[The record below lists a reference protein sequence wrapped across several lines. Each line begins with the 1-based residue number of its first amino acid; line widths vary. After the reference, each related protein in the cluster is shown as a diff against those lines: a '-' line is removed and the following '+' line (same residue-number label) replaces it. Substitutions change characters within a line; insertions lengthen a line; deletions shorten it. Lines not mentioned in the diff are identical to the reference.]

1 MKKVLSLVLVV
12 LLILSSFSFAF
23 AEDAEITKIT
33 IIHTNDTHARLV
45 EDSYNGIMGFAKIA
59 TLVKEAKAAN
69 PNTLVLDAGDT
80 LHGMPI
86 VNISKGENAIK
97 VLEAVGYNYMTL
109 GNHDFN
115 YGKERLFELRDMSQV
130 GMISANI
137 VDENGEYVFTP
148 FVIEEVGGVKVGIY
162 GLSTPETTILTNPKN
177 VVGLTFKDPI
187 EVSKEIVKELEDKTD
202 VIIALAHL
210 GLDESSSVTSKAL
223 AEAVDG
229 IDIIV
234 DGHSHTKLEAGQ
246 LENNTLIVQTEN
258 YDKNL
263 GYVDIEV
270 QNSEVVNKTARLL
283 TTEAAAS
290 AIADPD
296 LEKMITDINTA
307 NEEVFNQVIAKTDIY
322 LDGVRENVR
331 TKETN
336 LGNLSADAARAAT
349 GADIAF
355 VNGGGIREDI
365 PIGDI
370 TNGKI
375 AAIFP
380 FGNTIEVKKIT
391 GADLK
396 AMLEWSVSD
405 FPAAKGAFLQVSGL
419 EFAFDPAQPVDS
431 KVVEITV
438 GGEAFDE
445 TKEYTVAI
453 NDFMSVGGDG
463 YEMLAKYDVLTIYGT
478 YEEII
483 QNYLVTNGT
492 AGSEVSGRIKVI
504 ETVVE
509 EPAPVEP
516 APVEPA
522 PVEPAPVEPAPVEPA
537 PAEPVAEEVT
547 YIVIPGDVL
556 WKIAEQ
562 YNLTYQ
568 ELAEYNN
575 IANPH
580 LIFPDQVLKVPAK

>member
-1 MKKVLSLVLVV
+1 MKKVLSLVLVA
-12 LLILSSFSFAF
+12 LLILGSFSFVF
-23 AEDAEITKIT
+23 AEDAETVKIT
-33 IIHTNDTHARLV
+33 VIHTNDTHSRLV
-45 EDSYNGIMGFAKIA
+45 GSGSQIGFAKIA
-59 TLVKEAKAAN
+59 ALIKEAKEAN

-97 VLEAVGYNYMTL
+97 VLEAAGYDYMTL

-115 YGKERLFELRDMSQV
+115 YGKDRLFELRDMSQV
-130 GMISANI
+130 GMLSANI
-137 VDENGEYVFTP
+137 VDEKGEYVFTP
-148 FVIEEVGGVKVGIY
+148 YVIEEVGGVKVGIY
-162 GLSTPETTILTNPKN
+162 GLSTPDTVIVTNPNN

-187 EVSKEIVKELEDKTD
+187 EVSKDMVDELKDKAD
-202 VIIALAHL
+202 VIIALAHI
-210 GLDESSSVTSKAL
+210 GLDESASVTSKAL
-223 AEAVDG
+223 AEAVEG
-229 IDIIV
+229 IDLII
-234 DGHSHTKLEAGQ
+234 DGHSHSLLATGQ
-246 LENNTLIVQTEN
+246 LENNTLIVQTKN
-258 YDKNL
+258 YGENL

-270 QNSEVVNKTARLL
+270 QNGEVVNKTARLL
-283 TTEAAAS
+283 AAADTAETVPDHDLS
-290 AIADPD
+290 AFIETISPENDP
-296 LEKMITDINTA
+296 A
-307 NEEVFNQVIAKTDIY
+307 FNEVVATTDIY

-365 PIGDI
+365 PVGNI
-370 TNGKI
+370 TKGKI

-380 FGNTIEVKKIT
+380 FGNTIEVKQIT

-405 FPAAKGAFLQVSGL
+405 YPAAKGAFLQVSGL
-419 EFAFDPAQPVDS
+419 EFTFDPAQPVDS
-431 KVVEITV
+431 KVVEITA

-445 TKEYTVAI
+445 AKEYTVAI
-453 NDFMSVGGDG
+453 NDFMSAGGDG
-463 YEMLAKYDVLTIYGT
+463 YEMLAKYDVLTIFGT

-483 QNYLVTNGT
+483 LDYLVSNGT
-492 AGSEVSGRIKVI
+492 AGSEVSGRIKVL
-504 ETVVE
+504 ETVVEEPEPVEPAPE

-516 APVEPA
+516 EPVEP
-522 PVEPAPVEPAPVEPA
+522 
-537 PAEPVAEEVT
+537 EPVVEEVI
-547 YIVIPGDVL
+547 YIVVAGDVL
-556 WKIAEQ
+556 WKIAAQ

-580 LIFPDQVLKVPAK
+580 LIFPDQVIKVPTK

>member
-12 LLILSSFSFAF
+12 LLILSSFSFVF
-23 AEDAEITKIT
+23 AEDAETVKIT
-33 IIHTNDTHARLV
+33 VIHTNDTHSRLIGTNT
-45 EDSYNGIMGFAKIA
+45 EIGFAKIA
-59 TLVKEAKAAN
+59 TLIKEAKEAN

-97 VLEAVGYNYMTL
+97 VLEAAGYDYMTL

-130 GMISANI
+130 GMLSANI
-137 VDENGEYVFTP
+137 VDENGEYIFTP
-148 FVIEEVGGVKVGIY
+148 YVIEEVGDVKVGIY
-162 GLSTPETTILTNPKN
+162 GLSTPDTVILTNPNN
-177 VVGLTFKDPI
+177 VVGLVFKDPI
-187 EVSKEIVKELEDKTD
+187 EVSKEMVEELEDKTD

-210 GLDESSSVTSKAL
+210 GLDESSTLTSKAL
-223 AEAVDG
+223 AQEVEG
-229 IDIIV
+229 IDLII
-234 DGHSHTKLEAGQ
+234 DGHSHSMLEAGQ
-246 LENNTLIVQTEN
+246 LENNTLIVQTKN
-258 YDKNL
+258 YGQNL
-263 GYVDIEV
+263 GYVDIEILEG
-270 QNSEVVNKTARLL
+270 EVTGITARLL
-283 TTEAAAS
+283 AAADT
-290 AIADPD
+290 ADVVPDPD
-296 LEKMITDINTA
+296 LQKIIEDIEAA
-307 NEEVFNQVIAKTDIY
+307 NAEVFNEVIATTGVY

-336 LGNLSADAARAAT
+336 LGNLSADAARAAK

-365 PIGDI
+365 PVGDI
-370 TNGKI
+370 TKGKI

-405 FPAAKGAFLQVSGL
+405 YPAAKGAFLQVSGL
-419 EFAFDPAQPVDS
+419 EFTFDPAKEIGS
-431 KVVEITV
+431 KVVEILV

-445 TKEYTVAI
+445 AKEYTVAI
-453 NDFMSVGGDG
+453 NDFMSTGGDG
-463 YEMLAKYDVLTIYGT
+463 YAMLADYDVLAIYGT

-483 QNYLVTNGT
+483 IDYLVANGT
-492 AGSEVSGRIKVI
+492 AGSEVSGRIKVM

-509 EPAPVEP
+509 EPEPVEPEPVEP
-516 APVEPA
+516 APVEPE
-522 PVEPAPVEPAPVEPA
+522 PVEVVI
-537 PAEPVAEEVT
+537 
-547 YIVIPGDVL
+547 YIVVPGDVL
-556 WKIAEQ
+556 WKIAAK

-580 LIFPDQVLKVPAK
+580 LIFPDQVIKVPSK

>member
-12 LLILSSFSFAF
+12 LLILSSFSFVF
-23 AEDAEITKIT
+23 AEDAETVKIT
-33 IIHTNDTHARLV
+33 VIHTNDTHSRLKGTDA
-45 EDSYNGIMGFAKIA
+45 EIGFAKIA
-59 TLVKEAKAAN
+59 TLIKEAKEAN

-97 VLEAVGYNYMTL
+97 VLEAAGYDYMTL

-130 GMISANI
+130 GMLSANI
-137 VDENGEYVFTP
+137 VDENGEYIFTP
-148 FVIEEVGGVKVGIY
+148 YVIEEVGGVKVGIY
-162 GLSTPETTILTNPKN
+162 GLSTPDTVILTNPNN
-177 VVGLTFKDPI
+177 VVGLVFKDPI
-187 EVSKEIVKELEDKTD
+187 EVSKEIVEELEDKTD

-210 GLDESSSVTSKAL
+210 GLDESSTVTSKAL
-223 AEAVDG
+223 AQEVEG
-229 IDIIV
+229 IDLII
-234 DGHSHTKLEAGQ
+234 DGHSHSMLEAGQ
-246 LENNTLIVQTEN
+246 LENNTLIVQTKN
-258 YDKNL
+258 YGQNL
-263 GYVDIEV
+263 GYVDIEILEG
-270 QNSEVVNKTARLL
+270 EVTGITARLL
-283 TTEAAAS
+283 AAADT
-290 AIADPD
+290 ADVVPDPD
-296 LEKMITDINTA
+296 LQKTIEDIEAA
-307 NEEVFNQVIAKTDIY
+307 NAEVFNEVIATTDVY

-365 PIGDI
+365 PVGDI
-370 TNGKI
+370 TKGKI

-405 FPAAKGAFLQVSGL
+405 YPAAKGAFLQVSGL
-419 EFAFDPAQPVDS
+419 EFSFDPAKEAGS
-431 KVVEITV
+431 KVVEILV

-445 TKEYTVAI
+445 AKEYTVAI
-453 NDFMSVGGDG
+453 NDFMSTGGDG
-463 YEMLAKYDVLTIYGT
+463 YSMLADYDVLAIYGT

-483 QNYLVTNGT
+483 IDYLATNGT

-509 EPAPVEP
+509 EPEPVEP
-516 APVEPA
+516 EPVEPE
-522 PVEPAPVEPAPVEPA
+522 PVEPEPVE
-537 PAEPVAEEVT
+537 EVI
-547 YIVIPGDVL
+547 YIVVPGDVL
-556 WKIAEQ
+556 WKIAAK

-580 LIFPDQVLKVPAK
+580 LIFPDQVIKVPSK

>member
-12 LLILSSFSFAF
+12 LLILSSFSFVF
-23 AEDAEITKIT
+23 AEDAETVKIT
-33 IIHTNDTHARLV
+33 VIHTNDTHSRLKGTDA
-45 EDSYNGIMGFAKIA
+45 EIGFAKIA
-59 TLVKEAKAAN
+59 TLIKEAKEAN

-97 VLEAVGYNYMTL
+97 VLEAAGYDYMTL

-130 GMISANI
+130 GMLSANI
-137 VDENGEYVFTP
+137 VDENGEYIFTP
-148 FVIEEVGGVKVGIY
+148 YVIEEVGDVKVGIY
-162 GLSTPETTILTNPKN
+162 GLSTPDTVILTNPNN
-177 VVGLTFKDPI
+177 VVGLVFKDPI
-187 EVSKEIVKELEDKTD
+187 EVSKEMVEELEDKTD

-210 GLDESSSVTSKAL
+210 GLDESSTLTSKAL
-223 AEAVDG
+223 AQEVEG
-229 IDIIV
+229 IDLII
-234 DGHSHTKLEAGQ
+234 DGHSHSMLEAGQ
-246 LENNTLIVQTEN
+246 LENNTLIVQTKN
-258 YDKNL
+258 YGQNL
-263 GYVDIEV
+263 GYVDIEILEG
-270 QNSEVVNKTARLL
+270 EVTGITARLL
-283 TTEAAAS
+283 AAADT
-290 AIADPD
+290 ADVVPDPD
-296 LEKMITDINTA
+296 LQKTIEDIEAA
-307 NEEVFNQVIAKTDIY
+307 NAEVFNEVIATTDVY

-365 PIGDI
+365 PVGDI
-370 TNGKI
+370 TKGKI

-405 FPAAKGAFLQVSGL
+405 YPAAKGAFLQVSGL
-419 EFAFDPAQPVDS
+419 EFSFDPAKEAGS
-431 KVVEITV
+431 KVVEILV

-445 TKEYTVAI
+445 AKEYTVAI
-453 NDFMSVGGDG
+453 NDFMSTGGDG
-463 YEMLAKYDVLTIYGT
+463 YSMLADYDVLAIYGT

-483 QNYLVTNGT
+483 IDYLATNGT

-509 EPAPVEP
+509 EPEPVEP
-516 APVEPA
+516 EPVEPE
-522 PVEPAPVEPAPVEPA
+522 PVEPEPVE
-537 PAEPVAEEVT
+537 EVI
-547 YIVIPGDVL
+547 YIVVPGDVL
-556 WKIAEQ
+556 WKIAAK

-580 LIFPDQVLKVPAK
+580 LIFPDQVIKVPSK

>member
-12 LLILSSFSFAF
+12 LLILSSFSFVF
-23 AEDAEITKIT
+23 AEDAETVKIT
-33 IIHTNDTHARLV
+33 VIHTNDTHSRLIGTNT
-45 EDSYNGIMGFAKIA
+45 EIGFAKIA
-59 TLVKEAKAAN
+59 TLIKEAKEAN

-97 VLEAVGYNYMTL
+97 VLEAAGYDYMTL

-130 GMISANI
+130 GMLSANI
-137 VDENGEYVFTP
+137 VDENGEYIFTP
-148 FVIEEVGGVKVGIY
+148 YVIEEVGDVKVGIY
-162 GLSTPETTILTNPKN
+162 GLSTPDTVILTNPNN
-177 VVGLTFKDPI
+177 VVGLVFKDPI
-187 EVSKEIVKELEDKTD
+187 EVSKEMVEELEDKTD

-210 GLDESSSVTSKAL
+210 GLDESSTLTSKAL
-223 AEAVDG
+223 AQEVEG
-229 IDIIV
+229 IDLII
-234 DGHSHTKLEAGQ
+234 DGHSHSMLEGGQ
-246 LENNTLIVQTEN
+246 LENNTLIVQTKN
-258 YDKNL
+258 YGQNL
-263 GYVDIEV
+263 GYVDIEILEG
-270 QNSEVVNKTARLL
+270 EVTGITARLL
-283 TTEAAAS
+283 AAADT
-290 AIADPD
+290 ADVVPDPD
-296 LEKMITDINTA
+296 LQKIIEDIEAA
-307 NEEVFNQVIAKTDIY
+307 NAEVFNEVIATTDVY

-365 PIGDI
+365 PVGDI
-370 TNGKI
+370 TKGKI

-405 FPAAKGAFLQVSGL
+405 YPAAKGAFLQVSGL
-419 EFAFDPAQPVDS
+419 EFTFDPAKEIGS
-431 KVVEITV
+431 KVVEILV

-445 TKEYTVAI
+445 AKEYTVAI
-453 NDFMSVGGDG
+453 NDFMSTGGDG
-463 YEMLAKYDVLTIYGT
+463 YAMLADYDVLAIYGT

-483 QNYLVTNGT
+483 IDYLVANGT
-492 AGSEVSGRIKVI
+492 AGSEVSGRIKVM

-509 EPAPVEP
+509 ELEPVEPEPVEP
-516 APVEPA
+516 APVEPE
-522 PVEPAPVEPAPVEPA
+522 PVE
-537 PAEPVAEEVT
+537 EVI
-547 YIVIPGDVL
+547 YIVVPGDVL
-556 WKIAEQ
+556 WKIAAK

-568 ELAEYNN
+568 KLAEYNN

-580 LIFPDQVLKVPAK
+580 LIFPDQVIKVPTK

>member
-12 LLILSSFSFAF
+12 LLILSSFSFVF
-23 AEDAEITKIT
+23 AEDAETVKIT
-33 IIHTNDTHARLV
+33 VIHTNDTHSRLIGTNT
-45 EDSYNGIMGFAKIA
+45 EIGFAKIA
-59 TLVKEAKAAN
+59 TLIKEAKEAN

-97 VLEAVGYNYMTL
+97 VLEAAGYDYMTL

-130 GMISANI
+130 GMLSANI
-137 VDENGEYVFTP
+137 VDENGEYIFTP
-148 FVIEEVGGVKVGIY
+148 YVIEEVGDVKVGIY
-162 GLSTPETTILTNPKN
+162 GLSTPDTVILTNPNN
-177 VVGLTFKDPI
+177 VVGLVFKDPI
-187 EVSKEIVKELEDKTD
+187 EVSKEMVEELEDKTD

-210 GLDESSSVTSKAL
+210 GLDESSTLTSKAL
-223 AEAVDG
+223 AQEVEG
-229 IDIIV
+229 IDLII
-234 DGHSHTKLEAGQ
+234 DGHSHSMLEAGQ
-246 LENNTLIVQTEN
+246 LENNTLIVQTKN
-258 YDKNL
+258 YGQNL
-263 GYVDIEV
+263 GYVDIEILEG
-270 QNSEVVNKTARLL
+270 EVTGITARLL
-283 TTEAAAS
+283 AAADT
-290 AIADPD
+290 ADVVPDPD
-296 LEKMITDINTA
+296 LQKIIEDIEAA
-307 NEEVFNQVIAKTDIY
+307 NAEVFNEVIATTGVY

-365 PIGDI
+365 PVGDI
-370 TNGKI
+370 TKGKI

-405 FPAAKGAFLQVSGL
+405 YPAAKGAFLQVSGL
-419 EFAFDPAQPVDS
+419 EFTFDPAKEIGS
-431 KVVEITV
+431 KVVEILV

-445 TKEYTVAI
+445 AKEYTVAI
-453 NDFMSVGGDG
+453 NDFMSTGGDG
-463 YEMLAKYDVLTIYGT
+463 YAMLADYDVLAIYGT

-483 QNYLVTNGT
+483 IDYLVANGT
-492 AGSEVSGRIKVI
+492 AGSEVSGRIKVM

-509 EPAPVEP
+509 EPEPVEPEPVEP
-516 APVEPA
+516 APVEPE
-522 PVEPAPVEPAPVEPA
+522 PVEVVI
-537 PAEPVAEEVT
+537 
-547 YIVIPGDVL
+547 YIVVPGDVL
-556 WKIAEQ
+556 WKIAAK

-568 ELAEYNN
+568 KLAEYNN

-580 LIFPDQVLKVPAK
+580 LIFPDQVIKVPSK

>member
-12 LLILSSFSFAF
+12 LLILSSFSFVF
-23 AEDAEITKIT
+23 AEDAETVKIT
-33 IIHTNDTHARLV
+33 VIHTNDTHSRLIGTNT
-45 EDSYNGIMGFAKIA
+45 EIGFAKIA
-59 TLVKEAKAAN
+59 TLIKEAKEAN

-97 VLEAVGYNYMTL
+97 VLEAAGYDYMTL

-130 GMISANI
+130 GMLSANI
-137 VDENGEYVFTP
+137 VDENGEYIFTP
-148 FVIEEVGGVKVGIY
+148 YVIEEVGDVKVGIY
-162 GLSTPETTILTNPKN
+162 GLSTPDTVILTNPNN
-177 VVGLTFKDPI
+177 VVGLVFKDPI
-187 EVSKEIVKELEDKTD
+187 EVSKEMVEELEDKTD

-210 GLDESSSVTSKAL
+210 GLDESSTLTSKAL
-223 AEAVDG
+223 AQEVEG
-229 IDIIV
+229 IDLII
-234 DGHSHTKLEAGQ
+234 DGHSHSMLEAGQ
-246 LENNTLIVQTEN
+246 LENNTLIVQTKN
-258 YDKNL
+258 YGQNL
-263 GYVDIEV
+263 GYVDIEILEG
-270 QNSEVVNKTARLL
+270 EVTGITARLL
-283 TTEAAAS
+283 AAADT
-290 AIADPD
+290 ADVVPDPD
-296 LEKMITDINTA
+296 LQKIIEDIEAA
-307 NEEVFNQVIAKTDIY
+307 NAEVFNEVIATTDVY

-365 PIGDI
+365 PVGDI
-370 TNGKI
+370 TKGKI

-405 FPAAKGAFLQVSGL
+405 YPAAKGAFLQVSGL
-419 EFAFDPAQPVDS
+419 EFTFDPAKEIGS
-431 KVVEITV
+431 KVVEILV

-445 TKEYTVAI
+445 AKEYTVAI
-453 NDFMSVGGDG
+453 NDFMSTGGDG
-463 YEMLAKYDVLTIYGT
+463 YAMLADYDVLAIYGT

-483 QNYLVTNGT
+483 IDYLVANGT
-492 AGSEVSGRIKVI
+492 AGSEVSGRIKVM

-509 EPAPVEP
+509 EPEPVEPEPVEP
-516 APVEPA
+516 APVEPE
-522 PVEPAPVEPAPVEPA
+522 PVEVVI
-537 PAEPVAEEVT
+537 
-547 YIVIPGDVL
+547 YIVVPGDVL
-556 WKIAEQ
+556 WKIAAK

-580 LIFPDQVLKVPAK
+580 LIFPDQVIKVPSK

>member
-12 LLILSSFSFAF
+12 LLILSSFSFVF
-23 AEDAEITKIT
+23 AEDAETVKIT
-33 IIHTNDTHARLV
+33 VIHTNDTHSRLIGTNT
-45 EDSYNGIMGFAKIA
+45 EIGFAKIA
-59 TLVKEAKAAN
+59 TLIKEAKEAN

-97 VLEAVGYNYMTL
+97 VLEAAGYDYMTL

-130 GMISANI
+130 GMLSANI
-137 VDENGEYVFTP
+137 VDENGEYIFTP
-148 FVIEEVGGVKVGIY
+148 YVIEEVGDVKVGIY
-162 GLSTPETTILTNPKN
+162 GLSTPDTVILTNPNN
-177 VVGLTFKDPI
+177 VVGLVFKDPI
-187 EVSKEIVKELEDKTD
+187 EVSKEMVEELEDKTD

-210 GLDESSSVTSKAL
+210 GLDESSTLTSKAL
-223 AEAVDG
+223 AQEVEG
-229 IDIIV
+229 IDLII
-234 DGHSHTKLEAGQ
+234 DGHSHSMLEAGQ
-246 LENNTLIVQTEN
+246 LENNTLIVQTKN
-258 YDKNL
+258 YGQNL
-263 GYVDIEV
+263 GYIDIEILEG
-270 QNSEVVNKTARLL
+270 EVTGITARLL
-283 TTEAAAS
+283 AAADT
-290 AIADPD
+290 ADVVPDPD
-296 LEKMITDINTA
+296 LQKIIEDIEAA
-307 NEEVFNQVIAKTDIY
+307 NAEVFNEVIATTGVY

-365 PIGDI
+365 PVGDI
-370 TNGKI
+370 TKGKI

-405 FPAAKGAFLQVSGL
+405 YPAAKGAFLQVSGL
-419 EFAFDPAQPVDS
+419 EFTFDPAKEIGS
-431 KVVEITV
+431 KVVEILV

-445 TKEYTVAI
+445 AKEYTVAI
-453 NDFMSVGGDG
+453 NDFMSTGGDG
-463 YEMLAKYDVLTIYGT
+463 YAMLADYDVLAIYGT

-483 QNYLVTNGT
+483 IDYLVANGT
-492 AGSEVSGRIKVI
+492 AGSEVSGRIKVM

-509 EPAPVEP
+509 EPEPVEPEPVEP
-516 APVEPA
+516 APVEPE
-522 PVEPAPVEPAPVEPA
+522 PVE
-537 PAEPVAEEVT
+537 EVI
-547 YIVIPGDVL
+547 YIVVPGDVL
-556 WKIAEQ
+556 WKIAAK

-568 ELAEYNN
+568 KLAEYNN

-580 LIFPDQVLKVPAK
+580 LIFPDQVIKVPTK

>member
-12 LLILSSFSFAF
+12 LLILSSFSFVF
-23 AEDAEITKIT
+23 AEDAETVKIT
-33 IIHTNDTHARLV
+33 VIHTNDTHSRLIGTNT
-45 EDSYNGIMGFAKIA
+45 EIGFAKIA
-59 TLVKEAKAAN
+59 TLIKEAKEAN

-97 VLEAVGYNYMTL
+97 VLEAAGYDYMTL

-130 GMISANI
+130 GMLSANI
-137 VDENGEYVFTP
+137 VDENGEYIFTP
-148 FVIEEVGGVKVGIY
+148 YVIEEVGDVKVGIY
-162 GLSTPETTILTNPKN
+162 GLSTPDTVILTNPNN
-177 VVGLTFKDPI
+177 VVGLVFKDPI
-187 EVSKEIVKELEDKTD
+187 EVSKEMVEELEDKAD

-210 GLDESSSVTSKAL
+210 GLDESSTLTSKAL
-223 AEAVDG
+223 AQGVEG
-229 IDIIV
+229 IDLII
-234 DGHSHTKLEAGQ
+234 DGHSHSMLEGGQ
-246 LENNTLIVQTEN
+246 LENNTLIVQTKN
-258 YDKNL
+258 YGANL
-263 GYVDIEV
+263 GYVDIEILEG
-270 QNSEVVNKTARLL
+270 EVTGITARLL
-283 TTEAAAS
+283 AAADT
-290 AIADPD
+290 ADVVPDPD
-296 LEKMITDINTA
+296 LQKIIEDIEAA
-307 NEEVFNQVIAKTDIY
+307 NAEVFNEVIATTGVY

-365 PIGDI
+365 PVGDI
-370 TNGKI
+370 TKGKI

-405 FPAAKGAFLQVSGL
+405 YPAAKGAFLQVSGL
-419 EFAFDPAQPVDS
+419 EFTFDPAKEIGS
-431 KVVEITV
+431 KVVEILV

-445 TKEYTVAI
+445 AKEYTVAI
-453 NDFMSVGGDG
+453 NDFMSTGGDG
-463 YEMLAKYDVLTIYGT
+463 YAMLADYDVLAIYGT

-483 QNYLVTNGT
+483 IDYLVANGT
-492 AGSEVSGRIKVI
+492 AGSEVSGRIKVM

-509 EPAPVEP
+509 EPEPVEPEPVEP
-516 APVEPA
+516 APVEPE
-522 PVEPAPVEPAPVEPA
+522 PVEVVI
-537 PAEPVAEEVT
+537 
-547 YIVIPGDVL
+547 YIVVPGDVL
-556 WKIAEQ
+556 WKIAAK

-580 LIFPDQVLKVPAK
+580 LIFPDQVIKVPSK

>member
-12 LLILSSFSFAF
+12 LLILSSFSFVF
-23 AEDAEITKIT
+23 AEDAETVKIT
-33 IIHTNDTHARLV
+33 VIHTNDTHSRLIGTNT
-45 EDSYNGIMGFAKIA
+45 EIGFAKIA
-59 TLVKEAKAAN
+59 TLIKEAKEAN

-97 VLEAVGYNYMTL
+97 VLEAAGYDYMTL

-130 GMISANI
+130 GMLSANI
-137 VDENGEYVFTP
+137 VDENGEYIFTP
-148 FVIEEVGGVKVGIY
+148 YVIEEVGDVKVGIY
-162 GLSTPETTILTNPKN
+162 GLSTPDTVILTNPNN
-177 VVGLTFKDPI
+177 VVGLVFKDPI
-187 EVSKEIVKELEDKTD
+187 EVSKEMVEELEDKTD

-210 GLDESSSVTSKAL
+210 GLDESSTLTSKAL
-223 AEAVDG
+223 AQEVEG
-229 IDIIV
+229 IDLII
-234 DGHSHTKLEAGQ
+234 DGHSHSMLEGGQ
-246 LENNTLIVQTEN
+246 LENNTLIVQTKN
-258 YDKNL
+258 YGANL
-263 GYVDIEV
+263 GYVDIEILEG
-270 QNSEVVNKTARLL
+270 EVTGITARLL
-283 TTEAAAS
+283 AAADT
-290 AIADPD
+290 ADVVPDPD
-296 LEKMITDINTA
+296 LQKIIEDIEAA
-307 NEEVFNQVIAKTDIY
+307 NAEVFNEVIATTGVY

-365 PIGDI
+365 PVGDI
-370 TNGKI
+370 TKGKI

-405 FPAAKGAFLQVSGL
+405 YPAAKGAFLQVSGL
-419 EFAFDPAQPVDS
+419 EFTFDPAKEIGS
-431 KVVEITV
+431 KVVEILV

-445 TKEYTVAI
+445 AKEYTVAI
-453 NDFMSVGGDG
+453 NDFMSTGGDG
-463 YEMLAKYDVLTIYGT
+463 YAMLADYDVLAIYGT

-483 QNYLVTNGT
+483 IDYLVANGT
-492 AGSEVSGRIKVI
+492 AGSEVSGRIKVM

-509 EPAPVEP
+509 EPEPVEPEPVEP
-516 APVEPA
+516 APVEPE
-522 PVEPAPVEPAPVEPA
+522 PVE
-537 PAEPVAEEVT
+537 EVI
-547 YIVIPGDVL
+547 YIVVPGDVL
-556 WKIAEQ
+556 WKIAAK

-580 LIFPDQVLKVPAK
+580 LIFPDQVIKVPTK

>member
-12 LLILSSFSFAF
+12 LLILSSFSFVF
-23 AEDAEITKIT
+23 AEDAETVKIT
-33 IIHTNDTHARLV
+33 VIHTNDTHSRLIGTNT
-45 EDSYNGIMGFAKIA
+45 EIGFAKIA
-59 TLVKEAKAAN
+59 TLIKEAKEAN

-97 VLEAVGYNYMTL
+97 VLEAAGYDYMTL

-130 GMISANI
+130 GMLSANI
-137 VDENGEYVFTP
+137 VDENGEYIFTP
-148 FVIEEVGGVKVGIY
+148 YVIEEVGDVKVGIY
-162 GLSTPETTILTNPKN
+162 GLSTPDTVILTNPNN
-177 VVGLTFKDPI
+177 VVGLVFKDPI
-187 EVSKEIVKELEDKTD
+187 EVSKEMVEELEDKTD

-210 GLDESSSVTSKAL
+210 GLDESSTLTSKAL
-223 AEAVDG
+223 AQEVEG
-229 IDIIV
+229 IDLII
-234 DGHSHTKLEAGQ
+234 DGHSHSMLEGGQ
-246 LENNTLIVQTEN
+246 LENNTLIVQTKN
-258 YDKNL
+258 YGQNL
-263 GYVDIEV
+263 GYVDIEILEG
-270 QNSEVVNKTARLL
+270 EVTGITARLL
-283 TTEAAAS
+283 AAADT
-290 AIADPD
+290 ADVVPDPD
-296 LEKMITDINTA
+296 LQKIIEDIEAA
-307 NEEVFNQVIAKTDIY
+307 NAEVFNEVIATTGVY

-365 PIGDI
+365 PVGDI
-370 TNGKI
+370 TKGKI

-405 FPAAKGAFLQVSGL
+405 YPAAKGAFLQVSGL
-419 EFAFDPAQPVDS
+419 EFTFDPAKEIGS
-431 KVVEITV
+431 KVVEILV

-445 TKEYTVAI
+445 AKEYTVAI
-453 NDFMSVGGDG
+453 NDFMSTGGDG
-463 YEMLAKYDVLTIYGT
+463 YAMLADYDVLAIYGT

-483 QNYLVTNGT
+483 IDYLVANGT
-492 AGSEVSGRIKVI
+492 AGSEVSGRIKVM

-509 EPAPVEP
+509 EPEPVEPEPVEP
-516 APVEPA
+516 APVEPE
-522 PVEPAPVEPAPVEPA
+522 PVEVVI
-537 PAEPVAEEVT
+537 
-547 YIVIPGDVL
+547 YIVVPGDVL
-556 WKIAEQ
+556 WKIAAK

-580 LIFPDQVLKVPAK
+580 LIFPDQVIKVPSK

>member
-12 LLILSSFSFAF
+12 LLILSSFSFVF
-23 AEDAEITKIT
+23 AEDAETVKIT
-33 IIHTNDTHARLV
+33 VIHTNDTHSRLIGTNT
-45 EDSYNGIMGFAKIA
+45 EIGFAKIA
-59 TLVKEAKAAN
+59 TLIKEAKEAN

-97 VLEAVGYNYMTL
+97 VLEAAGYDYMTL

-130 GMISANI
+130 GMLSANI
-137 VDENGEYVFTP
+137 VDENGEYIFTP
-148 FVIEEVGGVKVGIY
+148 YVIEEVGDVKVGIY
-162 GLSTPETTILTNPKN
+162 GLSTPDTVILTNPNN
-177 VVGLTFKDPI
+177 VVGLVFKDPI
-187 EVSKEIVKELEDKTD
+187 EVSKEMVEELEDKTD

-210 GLDESSSVTSKAL
+210 GLDESSTLTSKAL
-223 AEAVDG
+223 AQEVEG
-229 IDIIV
+229 IDLII
-234 DGHSHTKLEAGQ
+234 DGHSHSMLEGGQ
-246 LENNTLIVQTEN
+246 LENNTLIVQTKN
-258 YDKNL
+258 YGQNL
-263 GYVDIEV
+263 GYVDIEILEG
-270 QNSEVVNKTARLL
+270 EVTGITARLL
-283 TTEAAAS
+283 AAADT
-290 AIADPD
+290 ADVVPDPD
-296 LEKMITDINTA
+296 LQKIIEDIEAA
-307 NEEVFNQVIAKTDIY
+307 NAEVFNEVIATTDVY

-365 PIGDI
+365 PVGDI
-370 TNGKI
+370 TKGKI

-405 FPAAKGAFLQVSGL
+405 YPAAKGAFLQVSGL
-419 EFAFDPAQPVDS
+419 EFTFDPAKEIGS
-431 KVVEITV
+431 KVVEILV

-445 TKEYTVAI
+445 AKEYTVAI
-453 NDFMSVGGDG
+453 NDFMSTGGDG
-463 YEMLAKYDVLTIYGT
+463 YAMLADYDVLAIYGT

-483 QNYLVTNGT
+483 IDYLVANGT
-492 AGSEVSGRIKVI
+492 AGSEVSGRIKVM

-509 EPAPVEP
+509 EPEPVEPEPVEP
-516 APVEPA
+516 APVEPE
-522 PVEPAPVEPAPVEPA
+522 PVE
-537 PAEPVAEEVT
+537 EVI
-547 YIVIPGDVL
+547 YIVVPGDVL
-556 WKIAEQ
+556 WKIAAK

-568 ELAEYNN
+568 KLAEYNN

-580 LIFPDQVLKVPAK
+580 LIFPDQVIKVPSK

>member
-12 LLILSSFSFAF
+12 LLILSSFSFVF
-23 AEDAEITKIT
+23 AEDAETVKIT
-33 IIHTNDTHARLV
+33 VIHTNDTHSRLIGTNT
-45 EDSYNGIMGFAKIA
+45 EIGFAKIA
-59 TLVKEAKAAN
+59 TLIKEAKEAN

-97 VLEAVGYNYMTL
+97 VLEAAGYDYMTL

-130 GMISANI
+130 GMLSANI
-137 VDENGEYVFTP
+137 VDENGEYIFTP
-148 FVIEEVGGVKVGIY
+148 YVIEEVGDVKVGIY
-162 GLSTPETTILTNPKN
+162 GLSTPDTVILTNPNN
-177 VVGLTFKDPI
+177 VVGLVFKDPI
-187 EVSKEIVKELEDKTD
+187 EVSKEMVEELEDKTD

-210 GLDESSSVTSKAL
+210 GLDESSTLTSKAL
-223 AEAVDG
+223 AQEVEG
-229 IDIIV
+229 IDLII
-234 DGHSHTKLEAGQ
+234 DGHSHSMLEGGQ
-246 LENNTLIVQTEN
+246 LENNTLIVQTKN
-258 YDKNL
+258 YGQNL
-263 GYVDIEV
+263 GYIDIEILEG
-270 QNSEVVNKTARLL
+270 EVTGITARLL
-283 TTEAAAS
+283 AAADT
-290 AIADPD
+290 ADVVPDPD
-296 LEKMITDINTA
+296 LQKIIEDIEAA
-307 NEEVFNQVIAKTDIY
+307 NAEVFNEVIATTGVY

-365 PIGDI
+365 PVGDI
-370 TNGKI
+370 TKGKI

-405 FPAAKGAFLQVSGL
+405 YPAAKGAFLQVSGL
-419 EFAFDPAQPVDS
+419 EFTFDPAKEIGS
-431 KVVEITV
+431 KVVEILV

-445 TKEYTVAI
+445 AKEYTVAI
-453 NDFMSVGGDG
+453 NDFMSTGGDG
-463 YEMLAKYDVLTIYGT
+463 YAMLADYDVLAIYGT

-483 QNYLVTNGT
+483 IDYLVANGT
-492 AGSEVSGRIKVI
+492 AGSEVSGRIKVM

-509 EPAPVEP
+509 EPEPVEPEPVEP
-516 APVEPA
+516 APVEPE
-522 PVEPAPVEPAPVEPA
+522 PVEVVI
-537 PAEPVAEEVT
+537 
-547 YIVIPGDVL
+547 YIVVPGDVL
-556 WKIAEQ
+556 WKIAAK

-580 LIFPDQVLKVPAK
+580 LIFPDQVIKVPSK

>member
-12 LLILSSFSFAF
+12 LLILSSFSFVF
-23 AEDAEITKIT
+23 AEDAETVKIT
-33 IIHTNDTHARLV
+33 VIHTNDTHSRLIGTNT
-45 EDSYNGIMGFAKIA
+45 EIGFAKIA
-59 TLVKEAKAAN
+59 TLIKEAKEAN

-97 VLEAVGYNYMTL
+97 VLEAAGYDYMTL

-130 GMISANI
+130 GMLSANI
-137 VDENGEYVFTP
+137 VDENGEYIFTP
-148 FVIEEVGGVKVGIY
+148 YVIEEVGDVKVGIY
-162 GLSTPETTILTNPKN
+162 GLSTPDTVILTNPNN
-177 VVGLTFKDPI
+177 VVGLVFKDPI
-187 EVSKEIVKELEDKTD
+187 EVSKEMVEELEDKTD

-210 GLDESSSVTSKAL
+210 GLDESSTLTSKAL
-223 AEAVDG
+223 AQEVEG
-229 IDIIV
+229 IDLII
-234 DGHSHTKLEAGQ
+234 DGHSHSMLEGGQ
-246 LENNTLIVQTEN
+246 LENNTLIVQTKN
-258 YDKNL
+258 YGQNL
-263 GYVDIEV
+263 GYVDIEILEG
-270 QNSEVVNKTARLL
+270 EVTGITARLL
-283 TTEAAAS
+283 AAADT
-290 AIADPD
+290 ADVVPDPD
-296 LEKMITDINTA
+296 LQKIIEDIEAA
-307 NEEVFNQVIAKTDIY
+307 NAEVFNEVIATTDVY

-365 PIGDI
+365 PVGDI
-370 TNGKI
+370 TKGKI

-405 FPAAKGAFLQVSGL
+405 YPAAKGAFLQVSGL
-419 EFAFDPAQPVDS
+419 EFTFDPAKEIGS
-431 KVVEITV
+431 KVVEILV

-445 TKEYTVAI
+445 AKEYTVAI
-453 NDFMSVGGDG
+453 NDFMSTGGDG
-463 YEMLAKYDVLTIYGT
+463 YAMLADYDVLAIYGT

-483 QNYLVTNGT
+483 IDYLVANGT
-492 AGSEVSGRIKVI
+492 AGSEVSGRIKVM

-509 EPAPVEP
+509 EPEPVEPEPVEP
-516 APVEPA
+516 APVEPE
-522 PVEPAPVEPAPVEPA
+522 PVE
-537 PAEPVAEEVT
+537 EVI
-547 YIVIPGDVL
+547 YIVVPGDVL
-556 WKIAEQ
+556 WKIAAK

-580 LIFPDQVLKVPAK
+580 LIFPDQVIKVPTK

>member
-12 LLILSSFSFAF
+12 LLILSSFSFVF
-23 AEDAEITKIT
+23 AEDAETVKIT
-33 IIHTNDTHARLV
+33 VIHTNDTHSRLIGTNT
-45 EDSYNGIMGFAKIA
+45 EIGFAKIA
-59 TLVKEAKAAN
+59 TLIKEAKEAN

-97 VLEAVGYNYMTL
+97 VLEAAGYDYMTL

-130 GMISANI
+130 GMLSANI
-137 VDENGEYVFTP
+137 VDENGEYIFTP
-148 FVIEEVGGVKVGIY
+148 YVIEEVGDVKVGIY
-162 GLSTPETTILTNPKN
+162 GLSTPDTVILTNPNN
-177 VVGLTFKDPI
+177 VVGLVFKDPI
-187 EVSKEIVKELEDKTD
+187 EVSKEMVEELEDKTD

-210 GLDESSSVTSKAL
+210 GLDESSTLTSKAL
-223 AEAVDG
+223 AQEVEG
-229 IDIIV
+229 IDLII
-234 DGHSHTKLEAGQ
+234 DGHSHSMLEAGQ
-246 LENNTLIVQTEN
+246 LENNTLIVQTKN
-258 YDKNL
+258 YGQNL
-263 GYVDIEV
+263 GYIDIEILEG
-270 QNSEVVNKTARLL
+270 EVTGITARLL
-283 TTEAAAS
+283 AAADT
-290 AIADPD
+290 ADVVPDPD
-296 LEKMITDINTA
+296 LQKIIEDIEAA
-307 NEEVFNQVIAKTDIY
+307 NAEVFNEVIATTDVY

-365 PIGDI
+365 PVGDI
-370 TNGKI
+370 TKGKI

-405 FPAAKGAFLQVSGL
+405 YPAAKGAFLQVSGL
-419 EFAFDPAQPVDS
+419 EFTFDPAKEIGS
-431 KVVEITV
+431 KVVEILV

-445 TKEYTVAI
+445 AKEYTVAI
-453 NDFMSVGGDG
+453 NDFMSTGGDG
-463 YEMLAKYDVLTIYGT
+463 YAMLADYDVLAIYGT

-483 QNYLVTNGT
+483 IDYLVANGT
-492 AGSEVSGRIKVI
+492 AGSEVSGRIKVM

-509 EPAPVEP
+509 ELEPVEPEPVEP
-516 APVEPA
+516 APVEPE
-522 PVEPAPVEPAPVEPA
+522 PVE
-537 PAEPVAEEVT
+537 EVI
-547 YIVIPGDVL
+547 YIVVPGDVL
-556 WKIAEQ
+556 WKIAAK

-580 LIFPDQVLKVPAK
+580 LIFPDQVIKVPTK

>member
-12 LLILSSFSFAF
+12 LLILSSFSFVF
-23 AEDAEITKIT
+23 AEDAETVKIT
-33 IIHTNDTHARLV
+33 VIHTNDTHSRLIGTNT
-45 EDSYNGIMGFAKIA
+45 EIGFAKIA
-59 TLVKEAKAAN
+59 TLIKEAKEAN

-97 VLEAVGYNYMTL
+97 VLEAAGYDYMTL

-130 GMISANI
+130 GMLSANI
-137 VDENGEYVFTP
+137 VDENGEYIFTP
-148 FVIEEVGGVKVGIY
+148 YVIEEVGDVKVGIY
-162 GLSTPETTILTNPKN
+162 GLSTPDTVILTNPNN
-177 VVGLTFKDPI
+177 VVGLVFKDPI
-187 EVSKEIVKELEDKTD
+187 EVSKEMVEELEDKTD

-210 GLDESSSVTSKAL
+210 GLDESSTLTSKAL
-223 AEAVDG
+223 AQEVEG
-229 IDIIV
+229 IDLII
-234 DGHSHTKLEAGQ
+234 DGHSHSMLEAGQ
-246 LENNTLIVQTEN
+246 LENNTLIVQTKN
-258 YDKNL
+258 YGQNL
-263 GYVDIEV
+263 GYIDIEILEG
-270 QNSEVVNKTARLL
+270 EVTGITARLL
-283 TTEAAAS
+283 AAADT
-290 AIADPD
+290 ADVVPDPD
-296 LEKMITDINTA
+296 LQKIIEDIEAA
-307 NEEVFNQVIAKTDIY
+307 NAEVFNEVIATTGVY

-365 PIGDI
+365 PVGDI
-370 TNGKI
+370 TKGKI

-405 FPAAKGAFLQVSGL
+405 YPAAKGAFLQVSGL
-419 EFAFDPAQPVDS
+419 EFSFDPAKEAGS
-431 KVVEITV
+431 KVVEILV

-445 TKEYTVAI
+445 AKEYTVAI
-453 NDFMSVGGDG
+453 NDFMSTGGDG
-463 YEMLAKYDVLTIYGT
+463 YAMLADYDVLAIYGT

-483 QNYLVTNGT
+483 IDYLVANGT
-492 AGSEVSGRIKVI
+492 AGSEVSGRIKVM

-509 EPAPVEP
+509 EPEPVEPEPVEP
-516 APVEPA
+516 APVEPE
-522 PVEPAPVEPAPVEPA
+522 PVEVVI
-537 PAEPVAEEVT
+537 
-547 YIVIPGDVL
+547 YIVVPGDVL
-556 WKIAEQ
+556 WKIAAK

-568 ELAEYNN
+568 KLAEYNN

-580 LIFPDQVLKVPAK
+580 LIFPDQVIKVPSK

>member
-12 LLILSSFSFAF
+12 LLILSSFSFVF
-23 AEDAEITKIT
+23 AEDAETVKIT
-33 IIHTNDTHARLV
+33 VIHTNDTHSRLIGTNT
-45 EDSYNGIMGFAKIA
+45 EIGFAKIA
-59 TLVKEAKAAN
+59 TLIKEAKEAN

-97 VLEAVGYNYMTL
+97 VLEAAGYDYMTL

-130 GMISANI
+130 GMLSANI
-137 VDENGEYVFTP
+137 VDENGEYIFTP
-148 FVIEEVGGVKVGIY
+148 YVIEEVGDVKVGIY
-162 GLSTPETTILTNPKN
+162 GLSTPDTVILTNPNN
-177 VVGLTFKDPI
+177 VVGLVFKDPI
-187 EVSKEIVKELEDKTD
+187 EVSKEMVEELEDKTD

-210 GLDESSSVTSKAL
+210 GLDESSTLTSKAL
-223 AEAVDG
+223 AQEVEG
-229 IDIIV
+229 IDLII
-234 DGHSHTKLEAGQ
+234 DGHSHSMLEAGQ
-246 LENNTLIVQTEN
+246 LENNTLIVQTKN
-258 YDKNL
+258 YGQNL
-263 GYVDIEV
+263 GYIDIEILEG
-270 QNSEVVNKTARLL
+270 EVTGITARLL
-283 TTEAAAS
+283 AAADT
-290 AIADPD
+290 ADVVPDPD
-296 LEKMITDINTA
+296 LQKIIEDIEAA
-307 NEEVFNQVIAKTDIY
+307 NAEVFNEVIATTGVY

-365 PIGDI
+365 PVGDI
-370 TNGKI
+370 TKGKI

-405 FPAAKGAFLQVSGL
+405 YPAAKGAFLQVSGL
-419 EFAFDPAQPVDS
+419 EFTFDPAKEIGS
-431 KVVEITV
+431 KVVEILV

-445 TKEYTVAI
+445 AKEYTVAI
-453 NDFMSVGGDG
+453 NDFMSTGGDG
-463 YEMLAKYDVLTIYGT
+463 YAMLADYDVLAIYGT

-483 QNYLVTNGT
+483 IDYLVANGT
-492 AGSEVSGRIKVI
+492 AGSEVSGRIKVM

-509 EPAPVEP
+509 ELEPVEPEPVEP
-516 APVEPA
+516 APVEPE
-522 PVEPAPVEPAPVEPA
+522 PVE
-537 PAEPVAEEVT
+537 EVI
-547 YIVIPGDVL
+547 YIVVPGDVL
-556 WKIAEQ
+556 WKIAAK

-568 ELAEYNN
+568 KLAEYNN

-580 LIFPDQVLKVPAK
+580 LIFPDQVIKVPSK

>member
-12 LLILSSFSFAF
+12 LLILSSFSFVF
-23 AEDAEITKIT
+23 AEDAETVKIT
-33 IIHTNDTHARLV
+33 VIHTNDTHSRLIGTNT
-45 EDSYNGIMGFAKIA
+45 EIGFAKIA
-59 TLVKEAKAAN
+59 TLIKEAKEAN

-97 VLEAVGYNYMTL
+97 VLEAAGYDYMTL

-130 GMISANI
+130 GMLSANI
-137 VDENGEYVFTP
+137 VDENGEYIFTP
-148 FVIEEVGGVKVGIY
+148 YVIEEVGDVKVGIY
-162 GLSTPETTILTNPKN
+162 GLSTPDTVILTNPNN
-177 VVGLTFKDPI
+177 VVGLVFKDPI
-187 EVSKEIVKELEDKTD
+187 EVSKEMVEELEDKTD

-210 GLDESSSVTSKAL
+210 GLDESSTLTSKAL
-223 AEAVDG
+223 AQEVEG
-229 IDIIV
+229 IDLII
-234 DGHSHTKLEAGQ
+234 DGHSHSMLEGGQ
-246 LENNTLIVQTEN
+246 LENNTLIVQTKN
-258 YDKNL
+258 YGQNL
-263 GYVDIEV
+263 GYVDIEILEG
-270 QNSEVVNKTARLL
+270 EVTGITARLL
-283 TTEAAAS
+283 AAADTADVVPDTDLQKIIEDIEAANA
-290 AIADPD
+290 
-296 LEKMITDINTA
+296 
-307 NEEVFNQVIAKTDIY
+307 EVFNEVIATTGVY

-365 PIGDI
+365 PVGDI
-370 TNGKI
+370 TKGKI

-405 FPAAKGAFLQVSGL
+405 YPAAKGAFLQVSGL
-419 EFAFDPAQPVDS
+419 EFTFDPAKEIGS
-431 KVVEITV
+431 KVVEILV

-445 TKEYTVAI
+445 AKEYTVAI
-453 NDFMSVGGDG
+453 NDFMSTGGDG
-463 YEMLAKYDVLTIYGT
+463 YAMLADYDVLAIYGT

-483 QNYLVTNGT
+483 IDYLVANGT
-492 AGSEVSGRIKVI
+492 AGSEVSGRIKVM

-509 EPAPVEP
+509 EPEPVEPEPVEP
-516 APVEPA
+516 APVEPE
-522 PVEPAPVEPAPVEPA
+522 PVE
-537 PAEPVAEEVT
+537 EVI
-547 YIVIPGDVL
+547 YIVVPGDVL
-556 WKIAEQ
+556 WKIAAK

-568 ELAEYNN
+568 KLAEYNN

-580 LIFPDQVLKVPAK
+580 LIFPDQVIKVPTK

>member
-12 LLILSSFSFAF
+12 LLILSSFSFVF
-23 AEDAEITKIT
+23 AEDAETVKIT
-33 IIHTNDTHARLV
+33 VIHTNDTHSRLIGTNT
-45 EDSYNGIMGFAKIA
+45 EIGFAKIA
-59 TLVKEAKAAN
+59 TLIKEAKEAN

-97 VLEAVGYNYMTL
+97 VLEAAGYDYMTL

-130 GMISANI
+130 GMLSANI
-137 VDENGEYVFTP
+137 VDENGEYIFTP
-148 FVIEEVGGVKVGIY
+148 YVIEEVGDVKVGIY
-162 GLSTPETTILTNPKN
+162 GLSTPDTVILTNPNN
-177 VVGLTFKDPI
+177 VVGLVFKDPI
-187 EVSKEIVKELEDKTD
+187 EVSKEMVEELEDKTD

-210 GLDESSSVTSKAL
+210 GLDESSTLTSKAL
-223 AEAVDG
+223 AQEVEG
-229 IDIIV
+229 IDLII
-234 DGHSHTKLEAGQ
+234 DGHSHSMLEGGQ
-246 LENNTLIVQTEN
+246 LENNTLIVQTKN
-258 YDKNL
+258 YGQNL
-263 GYVDIEV
+263 GYVDIEILEG
-270 QNSEVVNKTARLL
+270 EVTGITARLL
-283 TTEAAAS
+283 AAADT
-290 AIADPD
+290 ADVVPDPD
-296 LEKMITDINTA
+296 LQKIIEDIEAA
-307 NEEVFNQVIAKTDIY
+307 NAEVFNEVIATTDVY

-365 PIGDI
+365 PVGDI
-370 TNGKI
+370 TKGKI

-405 FPAAKGAFLQVSGL
+405 YPAAKGAFLQVSGL
-419 EFAFDPAQPVDS
+419 EFTFDPAKEIGS
-431 KVVEITV
+431 KVVEILV

-445 TKEYTVAI
+445 AKEYTVAI
-453 NDFMSVGGDG
+453 NDFMSTGGDG
-463 YEMLAKYDVLTIYGT
+463 YAMLADYDVLAIYGT

-483 QNYLVTNGT
+483 IDYLVANGT
-492 AGSEVSGRIKVI
+492 AGSEVSGRIKVM

-509 EPAPVEP
+509 EPEPVEPEPVEP
-516 APVEPA
+516 APVEPE
-522 PVEPAPVEPAPVEPA
+522 PVEVVI
-537 PAEPVAEEVT
+537 
-547 YIVIPGDVL
+547 YIVVPGDVL
-556 WKIAEQ
+556 WKIAAK

-580 LIFPDQVLKVPAK
+580 LIFPDQVIKVPSK

>member
-12 LLILSSFSFAF
+12 LLILSSFSFVF
-23 AEDAEITKIT
+23 AEDAETVKIT
-33 IIHTNDTHARLV
+33 VIHTNDTHSRLIGTNT
-45 EDSYNGIMGFAKIA
+45 EIGFAKIA
-59 TLVKEAKAAN
+59 TLIKEAKEAN

-97 VLEAVGYNYMTL
+97 VLEAAGYDYMTL

-130 GMISANI
+130 GMLSANI
-137 VDENGEYVFTP
+137 VDENGEYIFTP
-148 FVIEEVGGVKVGIY
+148 YVIEEVGDVKVGIY
-162 GLSTPETTILTNPKN
+162 GLSTPDTVILTNPNN
-177 VVGLTFKDPI
+177 VVGLVFKDPI
-187 EVSKEIVKELEDKTD
+187 EVSKEMVEELEDKTD

-210 GLDESSSVTSKAL
+210 GLDESSTLTSKAL
-223 AEAVDG
+223 AQEVEG
-229 IDIIV
+229 IDLII
-234 DGHSHTKLEAGQ
+234 DGHSHSMLEAGQ
-246 LENNTLIVQTEN
+246 LENNTLIVQTKN
-258 YDKNL
+258 YGQNL
-263 GYVDIEV
+263 GYVDIEILEG
-270 QNSEVVNKTARLL
+270 EVTGITARLL
-283 TTEAAAS
+283 AAADT
-290 AIADPD
+290 ADVVPDPD
-296 LEKMITDINTA
+296 LQKIIEDIEAA
-307 NEEVFNQVIAKTDIY
+307 NAEVFNEVIATTGVY

-365 PIGDI
+365 PVGDI
-370 TNGKI
+370 TKGKI

-405 FPAAKGAFLQVSGL
+405 YPAAKGAFLQVSGL
-419 EFAFDPAQPVDS
+419 EFTFDPAKEIGS
-431 KVVEITV
+431 KVVEILV

-445 TKEYTVAI
+445 AKEYTVAI
-453 NDFMSVGGDG
+453 NDFMSTGGDG
-463 YEMLAKYDVLTIYGT
+463 YAMLADYDVLAIYGT

-483 QNYLVTNGT
+483 IDYLVANGT
-492 AGSEVSGRIKVI
+492 AGSEVSGRIKVM

-509 EPAPVEP
+509 EPEPVEPEPVEP
-516 APVEPA
+516 APVEPE
-522 PVEPAPVEPAPVEPA
+522 PVEVVI
-537 PAEPVAEEVT
+537 
-547 YIVIPGDVL
+547 YIVVPGDVL
-556 WKIAEQ
+556 WKIAAK

-580 LIFPDQVLKVPAK
+580 LIFPDQVIKVPTK

>member
-12 LLILSSFSFAF
+12 LLILSSFSFVF
-23 AEDAEITKIT
+23 AEDAETVKIT
-33 IIHTNDTHARLV
+33 VIHTNDTHSRLIGTNT
-45 EDSYNGIMGFAKIA
+45 EIGFAKIA
-59 TLVKEAKAAN
+59 TLIKEAKEAN

-97 VLEAVGYNYMTL
+97 VLEAAGYDYMTL

-130 GMISANI
+130 GMLSANI
-137 VDENGEYVFTP
+137 VDENGEYIFTP
-148 FVIEEVGGVKVGIY
+148 YVIEEVGDVKVGIY
-162 GLSTPETTILTNPKN
+162 GLSTPDTVILTNPNN
-177 VVGLTFKDPI
+177 VVGLVFKDPI
-187 EVSKEIVKELEDKTD
+187 EVSKEMVEELEDKTD

-210 GLDESSSVTSKAL
+210 GLDESSTLTSKAL
-223 AEAVDG
+223 AQEVEG
-229 IDIIV
+229 IDLII
-234 DGHSHTKLEAGQ
+234 DGHSHSMLEGGQ
-246 LENNTLIVQTEN
+246 LENNTLIVQTKN
-258 YDKNL
+258 YGQNL
-263 GYVDIEV
+263 GYVDIEILEG
-270 QNSEVVNKTARLL
+270 EVTGITARLL
-283 TTEAAAS
+283 AAADT
-290 AIADPD
+290 ADVVPDPD
-296 LEKMITDINTA
+296 LQKIIEDIEAA
-307 NEEVFNQVIAKTDIY
+307 NAEVFNEVIATTGVY

-365 PIGDI
+365 PVGDI
-370 TNGKI
+370 TKGKI

-405 FPAAKGAFLQVSGL
+405 YPAAKGAFLQVSGL
-419 EFAFDPAQPVDS
+419 EFTFDPAKEIGS
-431 KVVEITV
+431 KVVEILV

-445 TKEYTVAI
+445 AKEYTVAI
-453 NDFMSVGGDG
+453 NDFMSTGGDG
-463 YEMLAKYDVLTIYGT
+463 YAMLADYDVLAIYGT

-483 QNYLVTNGT
+483 IDYLVANGT
-492 AGSEVSGRIKVI
+492 AGSEVSGRIKVM

-509 EPAPVEP
+509 ELEPVEPEPVEP
-516 APVEPA
+516 APVEPE
-522 PVEPAPVEPAPVEPA
+522 PVE
-537 PAEPVAEEVT
+537 EVI
-547 YIVIPGDVL
+547 YIVVPGDVL
-556 WKIAEQ
+556 WKIAAK

-580 LIFPDQVLKVPAK
+580 LIFPDQVIKVPSK

>member
-1 MKKVLSLVLVV
+1 MKKVLSLVLVA
-12 LLILSSFSFAF
+12 LLILGSFSFVF
-23 AEDAEITKIT
+23 AEDAETVKIT
-33 IIHTNDTHARLV
+33 VIHTNDTHARLV
-45 EDSYNGIMGFAKIA
+45 EDSYNGVIGFAKIA
-59 TLVKEAKAAN
+59 ALIKEAKEAN

-97 VLEAVGYNYMTL
+97 VLEAAGYDYLTL

-115 YGKERLFELRDMSQV
+115 YGKDRLFELRDMSQV
-130 GMISANI
+130 GMLSANI
-137 VDENGEYVFTP
+137 VDEKGEYVFTP
-148 FVIEEVGGVKVGIY
+148 YVIEEVGGVKVGIY
-162 GLSTPETTILTNPKN
+162 GLSTPDTAILTNPTN
-177 VVGLTFKDPI
+177 VPGLTFEDPV
-187 EVSKEIVKELEDKTD
+187 EVSKEMVDELKDKTD

-223 AEAVDG
+223 AEAVEG
-229 IDIIV
+229 IDLII
-234 DGHSHTKLEAGQ
+234 DGHSHSLLATGQ
-246 LENNTLIVQTEN
+246 LENNTLIAQTEN
-258 YDKNL
+258 YGKNL
-263 GYVDIEV
+263 GFVDIEI
-270 QNSEVVNKTARLL
+270 QNGEVVSMAARLL
-283 TTEAAAS
+283 AAADT
-290 AIADPD
+290 AETVADPELAAFIETIKPEND
-296 LEKMITDINTA
+296 PAFTE
-307 NEEVFNQVIAKTDIY
+307 VIATTDIY

-336 LGNLSADAARAAT
+336 LGNLSSDAARDAT

-365 PIGDI
+365 PVGEI
-370 TNGKI
+370 TKGKI

-405 FPAAKGAFLQVSGL
+405 YPAAKGAFLQVSGL
-419 EFAFDPAQPVDS
+419 EFTFDPAQPVDS
-431 KVVEITV
+431 KVMEITV

-453 NDFMSVGGDG
+453 NDFMSAGGDG
-463 YEMLAKYDVLTIYGT
+463 YAMLAKYDTQTIFGT

-492 AGSEVSGRIKVI
+492 AGSEVSGRIKVL
-504 ETVVE
+504 EVVVE
-509 EPAPVEP
+509 EPEPVEPTPVEP
-516 APVEPA
+516 APVEP
-522 PVEPAPVEPAPVEPA
+522 
-537 PAEPVAEEVT
+537 EPVVEEVI
-547 YIVIPGDVL
+547 YIVVPGDVL
-556 WKIAEQ
+556 WKIAAQ

-575 IANPH
+575 IVNPH
-580 LIFPDQVLKVPAK
+580 LIYPDQIIKVPAK

>member
-12 LLILSSFSFAF
+12 LLILSSFSFVF
-23 AEDAEITKIT
+23 AEDAETVKIT
-33 IIHTNDTHARLV
+33 VIHTNDTHSRLIGTNT
-45 EDSYNGIMGFAKIA
+45 EIGFAKIA
-59 TLVKEAKAAN
+59 TLIKEAKEAN

-97 VLEAVGYNYMTL
+97 VLEAAGYDYMTL

-130 GMISANI
+130 GMLSANI
-137 VDENGEYVFTP
+137 VDENGEYIFTP
-148 FVIEEVGGVKVGIY
+148 YVIEEVGDVKVGIY
-162 GLSTPETTILTNPKN
+162 GLSTPDTVILTNPNN
-177 VVGLTFKDPI
+177 VVGLVFKDPI
-187 EVSKEIVKELEDKTD
+187 EVSKEMVEELEDKTD

-210 GLDESSSVTSKAL
+210 GLDESSTLTSKAL
-223 AEAVDG
+223 AQEVEG
-229 IDIIV
+229 IDLII
-234 DGHSHTKLEAGQ
+234 DGHSHSMLEGGQ
-246 LENNTLIVQTEN
+246 LENNTLIVQTKN
-258 YDKNL
+258 YGQNL
-263 GYVDIEV
+263 GYVDIEILEG
-270 QNSEVVNKTARLL
+270 EVTGITARLL
-283 TTEAAAS
+283 AAADT
-290 AIADPD
+290 ADVVPDPD
-296 LEKMITDINTA
+296 LQKIIEDIEAA
-307 NEEVFNQVIAKTDIY
+307 NAEVFNEVIATTGVY

-365 PIGDI
+365 PVGDI
-370 TNGKI
+370 TKGKI

-405 FPAAKGAFLQVSGL
+405 YPAAKGAFLQVSGL
-419 EFAFDPAQPVDS
+419 EFTFDPAKEIGS
-431 KVVEITV
+431 KVVEILV

-445 TKEYTVAI
+445 AKEYTVAI
-453 NDFMSVGGDG
+453 NDFMSTGGDG
-463 YEMLAKYDVLTIYGT
+463 YAMLADYDVLAIYGT

-483 QNYLVTNGT
+483 IDYLVANGT
-492 AGSEVSGRIKVI
+492 AGSEVSGRIKVM

-509 EPAPVEP
+509 EPEPVEPEPVEP
-516 APVEPA
+516 APVEPE
-522 PVEPAPVEPAPVEPA
+522 PVE
-537 PAEPVAEEVT
+537 EVI
-547 YIVIPGDVL
+547 YIVVPGDVL
-556 WKIAEQ
+556 WKIAAK

-568 ELAEYNN
+568 KLAEYNN

-580 LIFPDQVLKVPAK
+580 LIFPDQVIKVPSK

>member
-12 LLILSSFSFAF
+12 LLILSSFSFVF
-23 AEDAEITKIT
+23 AEDAETVKIT
-33 IIHTNDTHARLV
+33 VIHTNDTHSRLIGTNT
-45 EDSYNGIMGFAKIA
+45 EIGFAKIA
-59 TLVKEAKAAN
+59 TLIKEAKEAN

-97 VLEAVGYNYMTL
+97 VLEAAGYDYMTL

-130 GMISANI
+130 GMLSANI
-137 VDENGEYVFTP
+137 VDENGEYIFTP
-148 FVIEEVGGVKVGIY
+148 YVIEEVGDVKVGIY
-162 GLSTPETTILTNPKN
+162 GLSTPDTVILTNPNN
-177 VVGLTFKDPI
+177 VVGLVFKDPI
-187 EVSKEIVKELEDKTD
+187 EVSKEMVEELEDKTD

-210 GLDESSSVTSKAL
+210 GLDESSTLTSKAL
-223 AEAVDG
+223 AQEVEG
-229 IDIIV
+229 IDLII
-234 DGHSHTKLEAGQ
+234 DGHSHSMLEAGQ
-246 LENNTLIVQTEN
+246 LENNTLIVQTKN
-258 YDKNL
+258 YGQNL
-263 GYVDIEV
+263 GYIDIEILEG
-270 QNSEVVNKTARLL
+270 EVTGITARLL
-283 TTEAAAS
+283 AAADT
-290 AIADPD
+290 ADVVPDPD
-296 LEKMITDINTA
+296 LQKIIEDIEAA
-307 NEEVFNQVIAKTDIY
+307 NAEVFNEVIATTGVY

-365 PIGDI
+365 PVGDI
-370 TNGKI
+370 TKGKI

-405 FPAAKGAFLQVSGL
+405 YPAAKGAFLQVSGL
-419 EFAFDPAQPVDS
+419 EFTFDPAKEIGS
-431 KVVEITV
+431 KVVEILV

-445 TKEYTVAI
+445 AKEYTVAI
-453 NDFMSVGGDG
+453 NDFMSTGGDG
-463 YEMLAKYDVLTIYGT
+463 YAMLADYDVLAIYGT

-483 QNYLVTNGT
+483 IDYLVANGT
-492 AGSEVSGRIKVI
+492 AGSEVSGRIKVM

-509 EPAPVEP
+509 ELEPVEPEPVEP
-516 APVEPA
+516 APVEPE
-522 PVEPAPVEPAPVEPA
+522 PVE
-537 PAEPVAEEVT
+537 EVI
-547 YIVIPGDVL
+547 YIVVPGDVL
-556 WKIAEQ
+556 WKIAAK

-568 ELAEYNN
+568 KLAEYNN

-580 LIFPDQVLKVPAK
+580 LIFPDQVIKVPTK

>member
-12 LLILSSFSFAF
+12 LLILSSFSFVF
-23 AEDAEITKIT
+23 AEDAETVKIT
-33 IIHTNDTHARLV
+33 VIHTNDTHSRLIGTNT
-45 EDSYNGIMGFAKIA
+45 EIGFAKIA
-59 TLVKEAKAAN
+59 TLIKEAKEAN

-97 VLEAVGYNYMTL
+97 VLEAAGYDYMTL

-130 GMISANI
+130 GMLSANI
-137 VDENGEYVFTP
+137 VDENGEYIFTP
-148 FVIEEVGGVKVGIY
+148 YVIEEVGDVKVGIY
-162 GLSTPETTILTNPKN
+162 GLSTPDTVILTNPNN
-177 VVGLTFKDPI
+177 VVGLVFKDPI
-187 EVSKEIVKELEDKTD
+187 EVSKEMVEELEDKTD

-210 GLDESSSVTSKAL
+210 GLDESSTLTSKAL
-223 AEAVDG
+223 AQEVEG
-229 IDIIV
+229 IDLII
-234 DGHSHTKLEAGQ
+234 DGHSHSMLEGGQ
-246 LENNTLIVQTEN
+246 LENNTLIVQTKN
-258 YDKNL
+258 YGQNL
-263 GYVDIEV
+263 GYVDIEILEG
-270 QNSEVVNKTARLL
+270 EVTGITARLL
-283 TTEAAAS
+283 AAADT
-290 AIADPD
+290 ADVVPDPD
-296 LEKMITDINTA
+296 LQKIIEDIEAA
-307 NEEVFNQVIAKTDIY
+307 NAEVFNEVIATTGVY

-365 PIGDI
+365 PVGDI
-370 TNGKI
+370 TKGKI

-405 FPAAKGAFLQVSGL
+405 YPAAKGAFLQVSGL
-419 EFAFDPAQPVDS
+419 EFTFDPAKEIGS
-431 KVVEITV
+431 KVVEILV

-445 TKEYTVAI
+445 AKEYTVAI
-453 NDFMSVGGDG
+453 NDFMSTGGDG
-463 YEMLAKYDVLTIYGT
+463 YAMLADYDVLAIYGT

-483 QNYLVTNGT
+483 IDYLVANGT
-492 AGSEVSGRIKVI
+492 AGSEVSGRIKVM

-509 EPAPVEP
+509 EPEPVEPEPVEP
-516 APVEPA
+516 APVEPE
-522 PVEPAPVEPAPVEPA
+522 PVEVVI
-537 PAEPVAEEVT
+537 
-547 YIVIPGDVL
+547 YIVVPGDVL
-556 WKIAEQ
+556 WKIAAK

-580 LIFPDQVLKVPAK
+580 LIFPDQVIKVPTK